1 MVYGTSITIV
11 TGANL
16 NQLITGGPH
25 IVLPNFQTDPPGF
38 SQKWLASNIE
48 GIGLKAKFE
57 DVKHLHYIQAGVPM
71 HLSVSKPCRKRE
83 ITSLCR
89 ITLLTPD
96 LTQCLR
102 DHNFDFRG
110 MHVHIIT

>member
-16 NQLITGGPH
+16 NQLITGGAH
-25 IVLPNFQTDPPGF
+25 IVPNFQTDPPGF
-38 SQKWLASNIE
+38 SQKWHASNIE
-48 GIGLKAKFE
+48 GIDLKAKFE